1 MPKVEINEKLFFDTL
16 GRSPCKSSNDWEQ
29 LEKLLTFA
37 KAELDEK
44 SDDADAID
52 ERKIKIELNDTNR
65 PDLWSTMGLS
75 RALCLVGADKE
86 KAKSVD
92 SSKYDAIMSKPGALR
107 DYGER
112 VVSVDER
119 LRNIRPYMSAFII
132 TGKAI
137 SNAMLID
144 IIQTQEKL
152 TWNFGRKRKSISM
165 GIYRI
170 RDIKFPVH
178 YDAVDPDK
186 TSFVPL
192 GCEAAMTC
200 REILTKHP
208 KGRDYGWILKD
219 SPLFPL
225 LRDNDGEVMSMA
237 PIINSASLGAV
248 KVGDDALMVEMTG
261 DNIDNLLLCT
271 NIVACDFFDE
281 GYKIEPICCR
291 HPYDTGYGHDIVSPF
306 YFQKPVIASIKAI
319 NKLLG
324 SDFDAQKVQESL
336 ARMGDRSKVAGDIV
350 TVYPAPYR
358 NDFLHEVDV
367 GEDVMIGAGL
377 GNFSPLSPNDFTI
390 GELAPITKLSRKVK
404 SLMVGLGYQE
414 MIFGYVGSAADYI
427 DKMRLR
433 GTAAESSI
441 IEISNPMSENYQFVR
456 SEISSSLLRAE
467 SGARKAVFPHKTFEI
482 GKVAFVCNE
491 DAMGT
496 RTEQHLGF
504 LSVEEGANFNSMAS
518 EVQSLLY
525 YLDTGYCVTESSD
538 ARFIMGRQATIQKA
552 GKAIGIF
559 GEVHPE
565 VLTNWGITTPAV
577 FCELNLEVFCAS
589 QGE

>member
-16 GRSPCKSSNDWEQ
+16 GRAPCKSAEDWEK

-44 SDDADAID
+44 SSEADKAD

-65 PDLWSTMGLS
+65 PDLWSTMGLA
-75 RALCLVGADKE
+75 RALRQVQISDDGQTGE
-86 KAKSVD
+86 QN
-92 SSKYDAIMSKPGALR
+92 SKYDEIMSKPGSLR
-107 DYGER
+107 DAGER

-132 TGKAI
+132 TGKPI

-192 GCEAAMTC
+192 GCEEAMTC
-200 REILTKHP
+200 RDILSNHP

-225 LRDNDGEVMSMA
+225 LRDDKGEVMSMA

-281 GYKIEPICCR
+281 GYKIEPICCH
-291 HPYDTGYGHDIVSPF
+291 HPYDTGYGRDIVSPF
-306 YFQKPVIASIKAI
+306 YFQKPTRASIAAI

-324 SDFDAQKVQESL
+324 SDFDAQKICL
-336 ARMGDRSKVAGDIV
+336 YLNRMGDKVKVDGDTV
-350 TVYPAPYR
+350 TVEAAPYR

-367 GEDVMIGAGL
+367 AEDVMIGAGL
-377 GNFSPLSPNDFTI
+377 DNFLPLSPNDFTI
-390 GELAPITKLSRKVK
+390 GALLPITKLSRKVK
-404 SLMVGLGYQE
+404 SLLVGLGYQE
-414 MIFGYVGSAADYI
+414 MIFGYVGSATDYI

-433 GTAAESSI
+433 GTVAESSV

-456 SEISSSLLRAE
+456 SEIASSLLRSE

-482 GKVAFVCNE
+482 GKVAFVCEE
-491 DAMGT
+491 DPAGT

-504 LSVEEGANFNSMAS
+504 LFVDEGANFNSMAS

-525 YLDTGYCVTESSD
+525 YLDTDYHVSESSD
-538 ARFIMGRQATIQKA
+538 SRFIAGRQADIQKDGKVA
-552 GKAIGIF
+552 GVF
-559 GEVHPE
+559 GELHPE

-577 FCELNLEVFCAS
+577 YCELNLEAFC
-589 QGE
+589 QEN